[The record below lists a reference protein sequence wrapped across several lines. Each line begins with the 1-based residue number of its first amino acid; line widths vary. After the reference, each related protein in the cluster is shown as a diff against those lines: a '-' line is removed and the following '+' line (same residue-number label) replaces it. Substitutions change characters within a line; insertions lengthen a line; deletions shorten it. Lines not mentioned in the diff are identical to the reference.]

1 MRRLTIACL
10 IIGSFTALA
19 ADAVTARIVKVL
31 PLFLDAQ
38 GRDSTAPSL
47 FERDAYQAYLRE
59 HTNQI
64 SAIRYA
70 VQWKAAPSGAEKFK
84 LRIEL
89 RGIGEG
95 GVPKLHSLGTEV
107 TAGTFS
113 QWTNL
118 MLGGEDY
125 KKFGSIVAWRVT
137 LWSGDRQLGE
147 QKSFLW

>member
-1 MRRLTIACL
+1 MRRLIIACL
-10 IIGSFTALA
+10 ILGSFTALA
-19 ADAVTARIVKVL
+19 ADAVTGRIVKVL

-38 GRDSTAPSL
+38 GRDATAPSL

-64 SAIRYA
+64 SSIRYA
-70 VQWKAAPSGAEKFK
+70 VQWKAAPSGTEKLK

-89 RGIGEG
+89 RAVGEG
-95 GVPKLHSLGTEV
+95 GVPKLKSLETEV
-107 TAGTFS
+107 KAGTFS

-118 MLGGEDY
+118 KLGVEDY
-125 KKFGSIVAWRVT
+125 KKIGSVVAWRVT
-137 LWSGDRQLGE
+137 LWSGERQLGE

>member
-1 MRRLTIACL
+1 M
-10 IIGSFTALA
+10 A
-19 ADAVTARIVKVL
+19 ADVVTGRIVKVL
-31 PLFLDAQ
+31 PLLLDAQ
-38 GRDSTAPSL
+38 GRDATAPSL

-70 VQWKAAPSGAEKFK
+70 VQWNVSPSGAEKLR

-95 GVPKLHSLGTEV
+95 GVPKLKSLESEV

-118 MLGGEDY
+118 KLAGEDY
-125 KKFGSIVAWRVT
+125 KKIGSVAAWRVT
-137 LWSGDRQLGE
+137 LWAGEHQLGE